1 MLNFKP
7 TSSKNAIS
15 NEQTTQKLSNK
26 TSGDF
31 LATLLENVH
40 KNDIK
45 KANNSTNEKT
55 QTQTTSPTN
64 SNQTQTQNQTQ
75 NQTQSQNQAQNQTSP
90 ANPNQTQESTKDQSQ
105 DQNPQNPTKLKDLL
119 NENQTQTKNNNNEIS
134 KNDGENNTQILNN
147 SALATLINDDLSAVT
162 AGALITNPLSD
173 DSQSALE
180 SAKFMKIL
188 GLLDK
193 LATGDDKLNKILN
206 TEINVAQIKSIKSLE
221 DLIKIADKFGL
232 NLSKISITNSDIKA
246 LQSEFKNLN
255 LKGFF
260 DNVSLSLSKA
270 NEQKSKQNLNNPKYN
285 LAKLLNG
292 VNEAK
297 NVLKTEPKELKFSK
311 NSALNESLILA
322 LNEDKKVGNDLKA
335 LLNDTQIKTEPK
347 STPIS
352 LKNKSND
359 ATIDSYLDAISK
371 KAAQNASTPLQD
383 PSTPSNFENF
393 TNDAQSTQNEQS
405 TIKSSEQ
412 SILKDIM
419 LNAKLKNISKET
431 QISSVRSFAAE
442 MAQKINDYKPPIT
455 RIAMVLNPAE
465 LGEVSVT
472 MISRANNLH
481 INITSNAQ
489 TMQLFVA
496 NQAEFKNSLVN
507 MGYSDVQMNFSD
519 AKQGGGNGSQN
530 RAKSAKRAYENDD
543 IQINEINENGEKT
556 LEVILPKYI

>member
-45 KANNSTNEKT
+45 KANNSTNEKA
-55 QTQTTSPTN
+55 QTQTTNPAN
-64 SNQTQTQNQTQ
+64 SNQTQ
-75 NQTQSQNQAQNQTSP
+75 NQTQTQTQNQSQTQTQTSP
-90 ANPNQTQESTKDQSQ
+90 ANPNQTQTQESTKDQSQ
-105 DQNPQNPTKLKDLL
+105 DQNPQNPTNLKDLL
-119 NENQTQTKNNNNEIS
+119 NESQTQTKNNNNEIS
-134 KNDGENNTQILNN
+134 KNDENQTQILNT

-393 TNDAQSTQNEQS
+393 TNDTQSTQNEQS

-530 RAKSAKRAYENDD
+530 RAKSAKRTYENDD
-543 IQINEINENGEKT
+543 IQINEINENGEKM

>member
-45 KANNSTNEKT
+45 KANNSTNEKA

-64 SNQTQTQNQTQ
+64 SNQTQTQ

-119 NENQTQTKNNNNEIS
+119 NESQTQTKNNNNEIS

-297 NVLKTEPKELKFSK
+297 NMLKTEPKELKFSK

-347 STPIS
+347 STPIC

-371 KAAQNASTPLQD
+371 KAAQNA
-383 PSTPSNFENF
+383 STPSNFENF

-519 AKQGGGNGSQN
+519 AKQGGSNGSQN

>member
-45 KANNSTNEKT
+45 KANNSTNEKA

-75 NQTQSQNQAQNQTSP
+75 SQTQTQNQTSP

-270 NEQKSKQNLNNPKYN
+270 NEQKSKQNLNNPEYN

-297 NVLKTEPKELKFSK
+297 N
-311 NSALNESLILA
+311 
-322 LNEDKKVGNDLKA
+322 
-335 LLNDTQIKTEPK
+335 
-347 STPIS
+347 
-352 LKNKSND
+352 
-359 ATIDSYLDAISK
+359 
-371 KAAQNASTPLQD
+371 
-383 PSTPSNFENF
+383 
-393 TNDAQSTQNEQS
+393 
-405 TIKSSEQ
+405 
-412 SILKDIM
+412 
-419 LNAKLKNISKET
+419 
-431 QISSVRSFAAE
+431 R
-442 MAQKINDYKPPIT
+442 
-455 RIAMVLNPAE
+455 
-465 LGEVSVT
+465 
-472 MISRANNLH
+472 
-481 INITSNAQ
+481 
-489 TMQLFVA
+489 
-496 NQAEFKNSLVN
+496 
-507 MGYSDVQMNFSD
+507 
-519 AKQGGGNGSQN
+519 
-530 RAKSAKRAYENDD
+530 AKRA
-543 IQINEINENGEKT
+543 
-556 LEVILPKYI
+556 

>member
-45 KANNSTNEKT
+45 KANNSNNEKA
-55 QTQTTSPTN
+55 QTQTTSPAN
-64 SNQTQTQNQTQ
+64 SNQTQTQTQ
-75 NQTQSQNQAQNQTSP
+75 NQTQSQNQSQTSS
-90 ANPNQTQESTKDQSQ
+90 ANSNQTQNQENIKDQSQ
-105 DQNPQNPTKLKDLL
+105 DQNPQNPTNLKDLL
-119 NENQTQTKNNNNEIS
+119 NQTQAKNNNNEIS

-371 KAAQNASTPLQD
+371 KAAQNASAPLQD

-393 TNDAQSTQNEQS
+393 TNDTQSTQNEQS

-556 LEVILPKYI
+556 LEVILSKYI

>member
-1 MLNFKP
+1 M
-7 TSSKNAIS
+7 
-15 NEQTTQKLSNK
+15 
-26 TSGDF
+26 
-31 LATLLENVH
+31 
-40 KNDIK
+40 
-45 KANNSTNEKT
+45 
-55 QTQTTSPTN
+55 
-64 SNQTQTQNQTQ
+64 
-75 NQTQSQNQAQNQTSP
+75 
-90 ANPNQTQESTKDQSQ
+90 
-105 DQNPQNPTKLKDLL
+105 
-119 NENQTQTKNNNNEIS
+119 
-134 KNDGENNTQILNN
+134 
-147 SALATLINDDLSAVT
+147 
-162 AGALITNPLSD
+162 
-173 DSQSALE
+173 
-180 SAKFMKIL
+180 
-188 GLLDK
+188 
-193 LATGDDKLNKILN
+193 
-206 TEINVAQIKSIKSLE
+206 
-221 DLIKIADKFGL
+221 
-232 NLSKISITNSDIKA
+232 
-246 LQSEFKNLN
+246 
-255 LKGFF
+255 KGFF

-297 NVLKTEPKELKFSK
+297 NMLKTEPKELKFSK

-393 TNDAQSTQNEQS
+393 TNDTQSTQNEQS

>member
-45 KANNSTNEKT
+45 KANNSTNEKA
-55 QTQTTSPTN
+55 QTQT
-64 SNQTQTQNQTQ
+64 
-75 NQTQSQNQAQNQTSP
+75 TSP

>member
-45 KANNSTNEKT
+45 KANNSNNEKA
-55 QTQTTSPTN
+55 QTQTTSPAN
-64 SNQTQTQNQTQ
+64 SNQTQEN
-75 NQTQSQNQAQNQTSP
+75 
-90 ANPNQTQESTKDQSQ
+90 TKDQSQ

-119 NENQTQTKNNNNEIS
+119 NESQTQTKNNNNEIS

-347 STPIS
+347 STPIC

-371 KAAQNASTPLQD
+371 KAAQNA
-383 PSTPSNFENF
+383 STPSNFENF

>member
-45 KANNSTNEKT
+45 KANNSTNEKA

-64 SNQTQTQNQTQ
+64 SNQTQTQS
-75 NQTQSQNQAQNQTSP
+75 QTQSQTQTQNQTSP

-119 NENQTQTKNNNNEIS
+119 NESQTQTKNNNNEIS

-147 SALATLINDDLSAVT
+147 LALATLINDDLSAVT

-232 NLSKISITNSDIKA
+232 NLSKISITNSDIKH
-246 LQSEFKNLN
+246 FK
-255 LKGFF
+255 
-260 DNVSLSLSKA
+260 VSLKI
-270 NEQKSKQNLNNPKYN
+270 
-285 LAKLLNG
+285 
-292 VNEAK
+292 
-297 NVLKTEPKELKFSK
+297 
-311 NSALNESLILA
+311 LI
-322 LNEDKKVGNDLKA
+322 
-335 LLNDTQIKTEPK
+335 
-347 STPIS
+347 
-352 LKNKSND
+352 
-359 ATIDSYLDAISK
+359 
-371 KAAQNASTPLQD
+371 
-383 PSTPSNFENF
+383 
-393 TNDAQSTQNEQS
+393 
-405 TIKSSEQ
+405 
-412 SILKDIM
+412 
-419 LNAKLKNISKET
+419 
-431 QISSVRSFAAE
+431 
-442 MAQKINDYKPPIT
+442 
-455 RIAMVLNPAE
+455 
-465 LGEVSVT
+465 
-472 MISRANNLH
+472 
-481 INITSNAQ
+481 
-489 TMQLFVA
+489 
-496 NQAEFKNSLVN
+496 
-507 MGYSDVQMNFSD
+507 
-519 AKQGGGNGSQN
+519 
-530 RAKSAKRAYENDD
+530 
-543 IQINEINENGEKT
+543 
-556 LEVILPKYI
+556 